1 MKKKLFQKP
10 RQYLTIL
17 FSTILFIFVLGHGLF
32 LSNIST
38 PSLNVT
44 NKRAQFTPFE
54 AAIADFEA
62 LLAGDVAEDGIGG
75 IAAGIVAEDQ
85 LIWAKG
91 FGWADTERRI
101 PTDVLTIGRTGSIS
115 KSFTAV
121 LMVRLAEAGF
131 FDLDD
136 PVAAYFPEIKMLA
149 ETPKN
154 MKPIT
159 FRHLASHSAGLI
171 REPRLDGAASGPI
184 AYWEEKILASIPKTS
199 FLASPKEKYSY
210 SNIGFGI
217 LGLAISRA
225 AQKSFMQLMEDYIF
239 RPLNMSSSTFILSD
253 EQWSRMSI
261 GYQVRRDS
269 TINVERPALEHAG
282 RGYKVPNGGIYSTIP
297 DLAKFVMAMTGAS
310 SAQILSQKAREEI
323 QRFQVHGSD
332 STGYGLGFFVQIAPG
347 GTKVMG
353 HSGSV
358 AGYNAYLC
366 FDPASKIGVI
376 LLRNY
381 TRGAASLGKYG
392 RDLLLE
398 LVNNK

>member
-1 MKKKLFQKP
+1 MEKKQYQKTRIFWP
-10 RQYLTIL
+10 VW
-17 FSTILFIFVLGHGLF
+17 FFTILFIFALGYGLF
-32 LSNIST
+32 LSNVAT
-38 PSLNVT
+38 HFLYAT
-44 NKRAQFTPFE
+44 NKGAQFTPFE

-75 IAAGIVAEDQ
+75 IAAGIVVEDQ

-101 PTDVLTIGRTGSIS
+101 PTDVLTIARTGSIS

-121 LMVRLAEAGF
+121 LMVQLAEAGF

-136 PVAAYFPEIKMLA
+136 PVADYFPEIKKLA
-149 ETPKN
+149 DPPKD

-159 FRHLASHSAGLI
+159 FRHLASHTAGLM

-199 FLASPKEKYSY
+199 FLASPDEKYSY

-225 AQKSFMQLMEDYIF
+225 AQKSFMQLMADYIF

-269 TINVERPALEHAG
+269 TIDAERPALEHAG
-282 RGYKVPNGGIYSTIP
+282 RGYKVPNGGIYSTIS
-297 DLAKFVMAMTGAS
+297 DLARFVMAVTGAS
-310 SAQILSQKAREEI
+310 YAQILSQEAREEI
-323 QRFQVHGSD
+323 QRFQVHRSD
-332 STGYGLGFFVQIAPG
+332 STGYGLGFFVQIAPR
-347 GTKVMG
+347 GTKVVG

-398 LVNNK
+398 LVNKK